1 MQRFLVLAALAL
13 AASPATAVTTSILVQ
28 DSSGTLV
35 DVTTNGADLAS
46 GASLDGTY
54 FASGGPGV
62 LKSSVSV
69 DLGPLLTD
77 GYVSKGMGSQ
87 VSVTDV
93 LTVDAPGIMS
103 GNFLATIL
111 IDGLLTPRATSLGP
125 SGNFALPN
133 FTLRVELPDSGLTV
147 FDFSV
152 TVSNYG
158 GFLGGNGSLNGQRY
172 SGPYT
177 GAFNFLVPFETL
189 VGQNV
194 KMTLRC
200 GILAAGVRAGDT
212 AGGDCDFAHTVSW
225 GGVSKVFGPGNTQ
238 VLGASI
244 IGNGGNY
251 MNNFPVPEPANWAL
265 LIAGFGLVG
274 AMARR
279 RRGLLAA

>member
-103 GNFLATIL
+103 GNFLATI
-111 IDGLLTPRATSLGP
+111 
-125 SGNFALPN
+125 
-133 FTLRVELPDSGLTV
+133 
-147 FDFSV
+147 
-152 TVSNYG
+152 
-158 GFLGGNGSLNGQRY
+158 
-172 SGPYT
+172 
-177 GAFNFLVPFETL
+177 
-189 VGQNV
+189 
-194 KMTLRC
+194 
-200 GILAAGVRAGDT
+200 
-212 AGGDCDFAHTVSW
+212 
-225 GGVSKVFGPGNTQ
+225 
-238 VLGASI
+238 
-244 IGNGGNY
+244 
-251 MNNFPVPEPANWAL
+251 
-265 LIAGFGLVG
+265 
-274 AMARR
+274 
-279 RRGLLAA
+279 